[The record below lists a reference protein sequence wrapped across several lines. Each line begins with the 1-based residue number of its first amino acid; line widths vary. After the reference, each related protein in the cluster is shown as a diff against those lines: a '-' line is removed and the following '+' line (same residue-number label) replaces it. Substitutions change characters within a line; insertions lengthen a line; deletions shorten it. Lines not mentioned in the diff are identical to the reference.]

1 MVSESTDSSVV
12 IRMTS
17 RHAGEEVLMVEV
29 THGDGEVEEEVKEDE

>member
-1 MVSESTDSSVV
+1 MVSESSDSSVV

-29 THGDGEVEEEVKEDE
+29 SHGDGEVEEEVKEDE